1 MPKMVDHDARRRLV
15 AQIAADIVAAR
26 GVDALTLRDVANAA
40 GYSTAIVSH
49 YFADKRDLVL
59 ATYETAAERQ
69 TARFDD
75 AHNENKPIGAVLEAL
90 LPTSDAARRDWRL
103 SVAFWGVA
111 ASDPHM
117 TEDQQRRGRSYQ
129 VRIENLLRN
138 ELRRG
143 PEPDP
148 ADVALAAG
156 SLVAFTSGIGMQ
168 ATFDPGQWPA
178 RRQREMLRRELA
190 RLLDEIKAASITA
203 ADDEWAS

>member
-1 MPKMVDHDARRRLV
+1 M
-15 AQIAADIVAAR
+15 
-26 GVDALTLRDVANAA
+26 
-40 GYSTAIVSH
+40 
-49 YFADKRDLVL
+49 
-59 ATYETAAERQ
+59 
-69 TARFDD
+69 
-75 AHNENKPIGAVLEAL
+75 AVLEAL

-103 SVAFWGVA
+103 SVAFWGLA

-168 ATFDPGQWPA
+168 ATFDPGQWPNPTA
-178 RRQREMLRRELA
+178 QREMLRRELA
-190 RLLDEIKAASITA
+190 RLLDEIKAASITS

>member
-1 MPKMVDHDARRRLV
+1 MPKLVDHDARRRLV
-15 AQIAADIVAAR
+15 AEIAADIVAAR
-26 GVDALTLRDVANAA
+26 GVDALTLRDVATAA

-75 AHNENKPIGAVLEAL
+75 AYTENKPMVAVLEAL
-90 LPTSDAARRDWRL
+90 LPTSDTARRDWRL

-111 ASDPHM
+111 ASDPYM

-148 ADVALAAG
+148 ADLALAAG
-156 SLVAFTSGIGMQ
+156 SLVAFTTGIGMH

-178 RRQREMLRRELA
+178 RRQREALRREVA
-190 RLLDEIKAASITA
+190 RLLDEIKMASITA
-203 ADDEWAS
+203 AGDQWAS

>member
-148 ADVALAAG
+148 AG
-156 SLVAFTSGIGMQ
+156 
-168 ATFDPGQWPA
+168 PGQ
-178 RRQREMLRRELA
+178 
-190 RLLDEIKAASITA
+190 
-203 ADDEWAS
+203 

>member
-1 MPKMVDHDARRRLV
+1 VPVR
-15 AQIAADIVAAR
+15 AADIVAAR
-26 GVDALTLRDVANAA
+26 GVDALTLRDVATAA

-69 TARFDD
+69 TARFD
-75 AHNENKPIGAVLEAL
+75 AYTENKPMVAVLEAL
-90 LPTSDAARRDWRL
+90 LPTSDTARRDWRL

-129 VRIENLLRN
+129 IRIENLLRN

-148 ADVALAAG
+148 ADLTLVAG
-156 SLVAFTSGIGMQ
+156 SLVAFTTGIGMH

-178 RRQREMLRRELA
+178 RRQREALRREVT
-190 RLLDEIKAASITA
+190 RLLDGIKTAGITA
-203 ADDEWAS
+203 AGDEWAS